1 MRMSKWS
8 IFGVCVIVLLFVY
21 VGYWYAYGREREILS
36 PSEARSAWAQ
46 IFAPAAGRLTL
57 TPHGSGSTVS
67 GGILSN
73 KEDWIINNVYIH
85 VRIKEKQPCPEKPSP
100 LLENDPE
107 WKDKCASDPAH
118 SQWDKVVAGQAYKC
132 FTGALA
138 YGECATCSANTLLS
152 FDPSKQTWDFFF
164 DQVTGHPED
173 PLRMFQ

>member
-8 IFGVCVIVLLFVY
+8 IFGVCVIALLFAY

-57 TPHGSGSTVS
+57 TPDGSGSTVS

-73 KEDWIINNVYIH
+73 KEDWIINSVYIH

-107 WKDKCASDPAH
+107 
-118 SQWDKVVAGQAYKC
+118 C

-138 YGECATCSANTLLS
+138 YGESATCSANTLLS

-164 DQVTGHPED
+164 HKVTGHPED
-173 PLRMFQ
+173 PLGMFQ